1 MTTGMDERLLLQKA
15 QEGDRESF
23 AALITLHSRGVYNL
37 ALGYT
42 GRHHD
47 AEEIAQT
54 VFVKAWKA
62 LPQFRGGSAFS
73 TWLYR
78 LTVNA
83 CTDHHR
89 REQKRRGDLSL
100 DDPDLA
106 PIRDTA
112 PSPEEIVIRRE
123 EQAILRK
130 ALAELPEPHR
140 LILILRELD
149 GLDYRELGQVL
160 DLEPGTVKSRLARAR
175 RALRDKLLSEGNLLD
190 RAPSN
195 PEKGGMA

>member
-1 MTTGMDERLLLQKA
+1 MTDDRLLLNQA
-15 QEGDRESF
+15 RAGDLRAFET
-23 AALITLHSRGVYNL
+23 LIHLHSPKVYNL
-37 ALGYT
+37 ALGCT

-54 VFVKAWKA
+54 VFLKAWKA
-62 LPQFRGGSAFS
+62 LPQFRGDAGLS

-78 LTVNA
+78 LTINA
-83 CTDHHR
+83 CTDHYR
-89 REQKRRGDLSL
+89 REKKRQGDLSL

-112 PSPEEIVIRRE
+112 PSPEEILIRRE

-140 LILILRELD
+140 VILVLREMD
-149 GLDYRELGQVL
+149 GLDYREIAQVL
-160 DLEPGTVKSRLARAR
+160 DLELGTVKSRLARAR
-175 RALRDKLLSEGNLLD
+175 RALRDKLLTEGNLPE
-190 RAPSN
+190 AVPSN
-195 PEKGGMA
+195 TEKGGMAP

>member
-1 MTTGMDERLLLQKA
+1 MDDRLLLQKA
-15 QEGDRESF
+15 QEGDRKAFE
-23 AALITLHSRGVYNL
+23 ALITLHSRGVYNL

-54 VFVKAWKA
+54 VFLKAWKA
-62 LPQFRGGSAFS
+62 LPQFRGGAGFS

-78 LTVNA
+78 LTLNA
-83 CTDHHR
+83 CTDHYR
-89 REQKRRGDLSL
+89 REKKRRGDLSL

-112 PSPEEIVIRRE
+112 PSPEEIVLRRE

-130 ALAELPEPHR
+130 ALAELPEQHR
-140 LILILRELD
+140 VVLILREMD
-149 GLDYRELGQVL
+149 GLDYKEIAQVL
-160 DLEPGTVKSRLARAR
+160 EVEMGTVKSRLARAR
-175 RALRDKLLSEGNLLD
+175 RALRDKLLSEGNLPD
-190 RAPSN
+190 AAPSN
-195 PEKGGMA
+195 TAKGGTAP

>member
-1 MTTGMDERLLLQKA
+1 MTDDRLLLQKA
-15 QEGDRESF
+15 QEGDRKAFE
-23 AALITLHSRGVYNL
+23 ALISLHSRGVYNL

-47 AEEIAQT
+47 AEEITQS
-54 VFVKAWKA
+54 VFVKVWKA

-78 LTVNA
+78 LTINA
-83 CTDHHR
+83 CTDHYR
-89 REQKRRGDLSL
+89 REKKRQGDLSL

-112 PSPEEIVIRRE
+112 PSPEEIILRRE

-140 LILILRELD
+140 VVLILREMD
-149 GLDYRELGQVL
+149 GLDYKEIAQI
-160 DLEPGTVKSRLARAR
+160 LEIEVGTVKSRLARAR
-175 RALRDKLLSEGNLLD
+175 RALRDKLLAEGNLSEGP
-190 RAPSN
+190 PSN
-195 PEKGGMA
+195 SEKGGMVP

>member
-1 MTTGMDERLLLQKA
+1 MDDRLLLQKA
-15 QEGDRESF
+15 QEGDRKAFE
-23 AALITLHSRGVYNL
+23 ALITLHSRGVHNL

-54 VFVKAWKA
+54 VFLKAWKA
-62 LPQFRGGSAFS
+62 LPQFRGGAGFS

-78 LTVNA
+78 LTLNA
-83 CTDHHR
+83 CTDHYR
-89 REQKRRGDLSL
+89 REKKRRGDLSL

-112 PSPEEIVIRRE
+112 PSPEEIVLRRE

-130 ALAELPEPHR
+130 ALAELPEQHR
-140 LILILRELD
+140 VVLILREMD
-149 GLDYRELGQVL
+149 GLDYKEIAQVL
-160 DLEPGTVKSRLARAR
+160 EVEMGTVKSRLARAR
-175 RALRDKLLSEGNLLD
+175 RALRDKLLSEGNLPD
-190 RAPSN
+190 AAPSN
-195 PEKGGMA
+195 TAKGGTAP